1 MTSDQRE
8 WPAALQDGPA
18 GERAQLAGD
27 REREAAGQDR
37 SPGDRAPQAGG
48 PDPRGAG
55 RGTRA
60 GDPDPRGAG
69 RGTRAGGRERLDA
82 GQDEQGAGREQLARG
97 RGRTGEWVRTGGLRE
112 RKKAKTRSAI
122 RETAMRLFE
131 EQGYSATTVD
141 QIAEEAEVSQSTF
154 FRYFPTK
161 EDVVLTDDYDPLMI
175 AAIQRQAI
183 DVHPIDA
190 VIVAMTEVFG
200 EMTADELAAE
210 QRRQQ
215 IFANVPE
222 LRARVLQQTVMVV
235 DMFAEVIAER
245 QGLPKDDFSSRV
257 LAGAIVGAVLAVVP
271 VGQGDYSGH
280 NLERITK
287 ALRLLRDG
295 LPLG

>member
-1 MTSDQRE
+1 
-8 WPAALQDGPA
+8 
-18 GERAQLAGD
+18 
-27 REREAAGQDR
+27 
-37 SPGDRAPQAGG
+37 
-48 PDPRGAG
+48 
-55 RGTRA
+55 
-60 GDPDPRGAG
+60 
-69 RGTRAGGRERLDA
+69 LDA
-82 GQDEQGAGREQLARG
+82 GQDEQGAGREPQSGGREQLGAGRQQPDAGRPQTDDRGQLGAGREQLARG
-97 RGRTGEWVRTGGLRE
+97 RGRAGEWVRTGGLRE

>member
-8 WPAALQDGPA
+8 RP
-18 GERAQLAGD
+18 
-27 REREAAGQDR
+27 AAGQQR
-37 SPGDRAPQAGG
+37 RP
-48 PDPRGAG
+48 
-55 RGTRA
+55 
-60 GDPDPRGAG
+60 
-69 RGTRAGGRERLDA
+69 
-82 GQDEQGAGREQLARG
+82 
-97 RGRTGEWVRTGGLRE
+97 GGLRE

-131 EQGYSATTVD
+131 EQGYAATTVD
-141 QIAEEAEVSQSTF
+141 QIADEAEVSQSTF

-161 EDVVLTDDYDPLMI
+161 EDVVLTDDYDPLMV
-175 AAIQRQAI
+175 AAIQRQSA

-200 EMTADELAAE
+200 AMTPDDLAAE
-210 QRRQQ
+210 KRRQR
-215 IFANVPE
+215 IFAAVPE
-222 LRARVLQQTVMVV
+222 LRARVLQQTVLVV
-235 DMFAEVIAER
+235 GMFAEVIAER

-271 VGQGDYSGH
+271 VGDGDYSGH
-280 NLERITK
+280 NLEKITR

>member
-8 WPAALQDGPA
+8 RPAAV
-18 GERAQLAGD
+18 
-27 REREAAGQDR
+27 RERR
-37 SPGDRAPQAGG
+37 P
-48 PDPRGAG
+48 
-55 RGTRA
+55 
-60 GDPDPRGAG
+60 
-69 RGTRAGGRERLDA
+69 
-82 GQDEQGAGREQLARG
+82 
-97 RGRTGEWVRTGGLRE
+97 GGLRE

-131 EQGYSATTVD
+131 EQGYAATTVD

-161 EDVVLTDDYDPLMI
+161 EDVVLTDDYDPLMV
-175 AAIQRQAI
+175 AAIRRQAS

-200 EMTADELAAE
+200 EMSADDLAAE
-210 QRRQQ
+210 QRRQR
-215 IFANVPE
+215 IFAAVPE
-222 LRARVLQQTVMVV
+222 LRARVLQQTVLVV
-235 DMFAEVIAER
+235 GMFAEVIAER
-245 QGLPKDDFSSRV
+245 QGLAKDDFSSRV

-271 VGQGDYSGH
+271 VGDGDYSGH
-280 NLERITK
+280 NLEKITR